1 MADDPGRV
9 DDEPSNGDGT
19 ADDDTLSNGDPE
31 RTEVDESTNGDL
43 SARIADLSRRA
54 RRDRAQFEPPS
65 DPPDEDTALGY
76 LLDGVGAAVGLYVEA
91 RTGEFVR
98 FDDEEF
104 ADLERA
110 MNDWLELYAA
120 CYGVDLEAEFTVREA
135 AELLVD
141 THSIRETALLLTGVP
156 DRDRRTAWSGGE

>member
-1 MADDPGRV
+1 MADDPGGSDDDGPS
-9 DDEPSNGDGT
+9 DDEVS
-19 ADDDTLSNGDPE
+19 
-31 RTEVDESTNGDL
+31 V
-43 SARIADLSRRA
+43 RIAELSRRA
-54 RRDRAQFEPPS
+54 RRDREQFEPPA
-65 DPPDEDTALGY
+65 DPPDEERALGY
-76 LLDGVGAAVGLYVEA
+76 LLDGVAEAVGVYVAA

-120 CYGVDLEAEFTVREA
+120 CYGVDLEADFTVREA

-156 DRDRRTAWSGGE
+156 DRDRRTAWSAGE